1 MDIIYKLR
9 ILFWTFVLII
19 WGIYLYQYI
28 SEDIEKEKSTKII
41 LNQSEKRKI
50 TIKLQKKNQE
60 DFTPQ
65 QPPKIKETTNI
76 EESKTRVL
84 ISSET
89 KINDVFIP
97 DEHYKYEEGLNK
109 NIEEKIEEK
118 KKEKKPEIPKGF
130 NFLETKHFYIFAEE
144 GINIEEIAK
153 KIEILHGEIMLD
165 LISFS
170 PWTRDEKVS
179 VYLAKTALRYQEIS
193 KRPIWSGGAANLR
206 ERKIYLYESDE
217 WYSILAHEL
226 THIYFDSFFGGYD
239 KSPLW
244 LSEGMAVYIQVKASQ
259 KYPNWL
265 KEYIGKLKEG
275 SYYQLSDLMKIKTLD
290 DADEKSVKL
299 WYAQSFSIVYF
310 LLSIQR
316 GDTFYQFCKKIK
328 EGHSVSRALLESYGK
343 PYTSIASLESAWKVD
358 IKTGNITGDIFKLAN

>member
-41 LNQSEKRKI
+41 LNTSEKRK
-50 TIKLQKKNQE
+50 TPIKLQKKNQE
-60 DFTPQ
+60 NFKYQTRE
-65 QPPKIKETTNI
+65 IKQAIPEQRI
-76 EESKTRVL
+76 L
-84 ISSET
+84 ISSDT
-89 KINDVFIP
+89 NITDIFIR
-97 DEHYKYEEGLNK
+97 DEQYKYER
-109 NIEEKIEEK
+109 IEAETEK
-118 KKEKKPEIPKGF
+118 KKHLFKSQIPEGF
-130 NFLETKHFYIFAEE
+130 NYIETRHFHLFLEEGTDEKEIIKKVEE
-144 GINIEEIAK
+144 
-153 KIEILHGEIMLD
+153 LHGEIMLD

-179 VYLAKTALRYQEIS
+179 IYIAKTAQRYQEIS
-193 KRPIWSGGAANLR
+193 KRPAWSGGAANLK
-206 ERKIYLYESDE
+206 ERKIYLYASNE

-244 LSEGMAVYIQVKASQ
+244 ISEGLALYIQVKAG
-259 KYPNWL
+259 KRFPYWL
-265 KEYIGKLKEG
+265 KEYIEKIKNG
-275 SYYQLSDLMKIKTLD
+275 SYYRLNDLVKVKTLE

-299 WYAQSFSIVYF
+299 WYAQSFSVVYF

-316 GDTFYQFCKKIK
+316 GDSFYQFCKKIK
-328 EGHSVSRALLESYGK
+328 EGYTVSRALMEAYGK
-343 PYTSIASLESAWKVD
+343 PYTTLAALESAWRID
-358 IKTGNITGDIFKLAN
+358 LKTGNITGDILKLAN

>member
-41 LNQSEKRKI
+41 LNTSQKRK
-50 TIKLQKKNQE
+50 TPIKMQKKNQE
-60 DFTPQ
+60 SFQYQAKKIKQATLDQRILISSDTNITDIFIRDEQYKHETIDT
-65 QPPKIKETTNI
+65 KIKE
-76 EESKTRVL
+76 
-84 ISSET
+84 
-89 KINDVFIP
+89 
-97 DEHYKYEEGLNK
+97 
-109 NIEEKIEEK
+109 EKGYTS
-118 KKEKKPEIPKGF
+118 KPEIPEGF
-130 NFLETKHFYIFAEE
+130 NYIKTRHFHLFLEK
-144 GINIEEIAK
+144 GISSDVIDKIEE
-153 KIEILHGEIMLD
+153 LHGNIMLD

-179 VYLAKTALRYQEIS
+179 VYLAKTALRYQQIS
-193 KRPIWSGGAANLR
+193 KRPVWSGGAANLK

-226 THIYFDSFFGGYD
+226 THIYFDSFFGGYN

-244 LSEGMAVYIQVKASQ
+244 LSEGMAVYIQVKAGGR
-259 KYPNWL
+259 YPNWL
-265 KEYIGKLKEG
+265 KEYIGKLRQG
-275 SYYQLSDLMKIKTLD
+275 SYYQLKDLVKVKTLE

-299 WYAQSFSIVYF
+299 WYAQSFSVVYF
-310 LLSIQR
+310 LLNIQR
-316 GDTFYQFCKKIK
+316 GDSFYQFCKKIK
-328 EGHSVSRALLESYGK
+328 EGYTVSRALFESYGK
-343 PYTSIASLESAWKVD
+343 PYTTLAALESAWKMD

>member
-9 ILFWTFVLII
+9 IIFWTFVLII

-41 LNQSEKRKI
+41 LNTSEKRKLP
-50 TIKLQKKNQE
+50 IKLQKKNQE
-60 DFTPQ
+60 NFQSENKELTPTQ
-65 QPPKIKETTNI
+65 IPKEKE
-76 EESKTRVL
+76 RVL
-84 ISSET
+84 IASGT
-89 KINDVFIP
+89 HITDIFVH
-97 DEHYKYEEGLNK
+97 DEHYKYEETINTK
-109 NIEEKIEEK
+109 VEEK
-118 KKEKKPEIPKGF
+118 KEYHKISEIPKGF
-130 NFLETKHFYIFAEE
+130 IYKETRHFHLFVEE
-144 GINIEEIAK
+144 GINADEIAK
-153 KIEILHGEIMLD
+153 KIEELHGDIMLD

-179 VYLAKTALRYQEIS
+179 VYLARSVIKYQEIS
-193 KRPIWSGGAANLR
+193 KRPAWSGGAANLK

-244 LSEGMAVYIQVKASQ
+244 LSEGMAVYIQVKAGK

-265 KEYIGKLKEG
+265 KEYIIKLREG
-275 SYYQLSDLMKIKTLD
+275 SYYQLSDLIKIKTLD

-299 WYAQSFSIVYF
+299 WYAQSFSVVYF
-310 LLSIQR
+310 LITIQK
-316 GDTFYQFCKKIK
+316 GDSFYQFCKKIK
-328 EGHSVSRALLESYGK
+328 EGHTVSRALLEAYGK
-343 PYTSIASLESAWKVD
+343 PYTSVASLESVWKVD
-358 IKTGNITGDIFKLAN
+358 IKTGNITGDIFKLTN